1 MESGTRDG
9 DSLRTG
15 KKEKKKSFLV
25 TYFPKLP
32 LAPVPPAWTA
42 PLPPPQHP
50 SSEQQ
55 LAQRHPVLHGLSG
68 SAFGAAGSGL
78 SEWELGLRDQWLVGA
93 DWLAQTGCLVTFEC
107 INELIYQAVSH
118 RREKTLSY

>member
-42 PLPPPQHP
+42 PLPPHQHP

-55 LAQRHPVLHGLSG
+55 LARRHPVLHGLSG
-68 SAFGAAGSGL
+68 SASGQLALVCLNGSWASGTSGL
-78 SEWELGLRDQWLVGA
+78 WGLIGWHRLGAW
-93 DWLAQTGCLVTFEC
+93 
-107 INELIYQAVSH
+107 
-118 RREKTLSY
+118 